1 MWRNMTTEIKEN
13 IKTNSVHQLKIG
25 YKLNT
30 SIYCLQKEIVK
41 LLSADMQKFITDNQ
55 RVQTNYSTLIRI

>member
-1 MWRNMTTEIKEN
+1 MTTEIKEN

-55 RVQTNYSTLIRI
+55 SVQTNYSTLIRI

>member
-1 MWRNMTTEIKEN
+1 MTTEIKEN
-13 IKTNSVHQLKIG
+13 IKINSVHQLKIG

-55 RVQTNYSTLIRI
+55 SVQTNYSTLIRI

>member
-1 MWRNMTTEIKEN
+1 MTTEIKEN

>member
-55 RVQTNYSTLIRI
+55 SVQTNYSTLIRI